1 MTFLTAHRGRLEG
14 QATGVDFGA
23 KSQIHFFRSE
33 SAAHSRYEARMV
45 GVVGPK
51 QSQPFQDR
59 NRHEHVVINTR
70 EVMPSMAPSLLK
82 IQRRNSGDA
91 QSNRDIM

>member
-1 MTFLTAHRGRLEG
+1 
-14 QATGVDFGA
+14 
-23 KSQIHFFRSE
+23 
-33 SAAHSRYEARMV
+33 MV

-91 QSNRDIM
+91 HSNRDIMCAASKRRQQNQALLVLTLLRVQHMSNKQG